1 MNNQIN
7 FGIDLGTT
15 NSLIGKFQQGAVEI
29 FKNPFGQK
37 ETLPSVVA
45 FRKDRIIVGDKA
57 RELIEKDPEN
67 VFSSFKRKM
76 GTSESFFVPNTGDFK
91 TPVELSA
98 IVLRELKNFIYT
110 GEKPEAVVITIP
122 ASFDTI
128 QSNATKKA
136 GNDAGFSEVLLLQEP
151 IAASL
156 AFANKQANAS
166 NLQGQWLVYD
176 LGGGT
181 FDVALV
187 KIVDGE
193 MRVIDH
199 EGDNYLGGVDFDI
212 AVIEQLVVPQLQQQY
227 HLPDLLTALRSA
239 RGKYNTLY
247 HILLKKAEEVK
258 IQLTNSPSAEM
269 EFSLDT
275 DNGEE
280 EVYLTITR
288 EQFERVIY
296 NQVQYSID
304 LVRKILER
312 NLLSAANLEEVVMIG
327 GSTYIPLV
335 KQQVAAQLGIPVN
348 CSVDPTTA
356 VATGAAWYA
365 GTRTISASKSP
376 EKKPVTEDTPDIH
389 FRTAYQKN
397 TADQEEYFTAVVTGP
412 VNGLSYRIVRADGGY
427 DSGIKA
433 LQERIS
439 EMLLLAPNSNNIFNI
454 LVFDAGHNEI
464 PLPTPIIEI
473 TQGKFNIHGQ
483 PLPNDICIEIDDP
496 ENNTTKLELIFEKN
510 AILPLRKTIVKEIT
524 KTILRT
530 GEDSLLINVLEGSRY
545 AIPGSCVPLG
555 MIEIKNTDLIT
566 DLVKGSDVEI
576 TLQISES
583 RDLSVKAVLLMN
595 EQEFSEVFN
604 PLVRKINTGKLLNDI
619 RQLRQQAAA
628 KLKSFNASEQYE
640 LAATIQ
646 DIQQDLDYISH
657 RLEIL
662 SADDITDEK
671 YQLEEKKRKLSQQ
684 LDSTGKDQQILD
696 ITSLYFQQKE
706 NCLHYIREENDSSRQ
721 QRFEKII
728 ADESSVLSSRSYYT
742 IKAKIDELNELSW
755 EIRRHKP
762 ETWISAYYYYANI
775 ETNSFTDPQT
785 AARFKEIGEK
795 ALERKN
801 YDELKVAVNQ
811 LYNLMPDTRKAND
824 QLKGTGIS

>member
-1 MNNQIN
+1 MSQQIN

-15 NSLIGKFQQGAVEI
+15 NSLIARFQNGTVEI

-76 GTSESFFVPNTGDFK
+76 GTSESFFVPNSSDFK

-98 IVLRELKNFIYT
+98 IVLRELRNFIYT
-110 GEKPEAVVITIP
+110 GEKPDAVVITIP

-136 GNDAGFSEVLLLQEP
+136 GNDAGFREVQLLQEP

-156 AFANKQANAS
+156 AFANKQVNAAS
-166 NLQGQWLVYD
+166 LQGQWLVYD

-193 MRVIDH
+193 MRVTDH

-212 AVIEQLVVPQLQQQY
+212 AIIEKLVVPHLQQQGAY
-227 HLPDLLTALRSA
+227 PELLTELRSA

-258 IQLTNSPSAEM
+258 VQLSNSPSAEI
-269 EFSLDT
+269 EFEIDEQ
-275 DNGEE
+275 DI
-280 EVYLTITR
+280 YLTITR
-288 EQFERVIY
+288 EQFESVIY
-296 NQVQYSID
+296 DTIQYSVD
-304 LVRKILER
+304 LVKKILDR
-312 NLLSAANLEEVVMIG
+312 NHLSAADIMEVVMIG

-335 KQQVAAQLGIPVN
+335 KQLVTAQLDIPVN

-365 GTRTISASKSP
+365 GTRSVSAPESP
-376 EKKPVTEDTPDIH
+376 EKRQHSGAPVNIH
-389 FRTAYQKN
+389 FKTAYQKN
-397 TADQEEYFTAVVTGP
+397 TADKEEYFTAIVTGP
-412 VNGLSYRIVRADGGY
+412 VTGLSYRIVRADGGY
-427 DSGIKA
+427 DSGIKP

-439 EMLLLAPNSNNIFNI
+439 EMLLLAENTNNQFNI
-454 LVFDAGHNEI
+454 LVFDAAHHEI
-464 PLPTPIIEI
+464 SADTPVISI

-483 PLPNDICIEIDDP
+483 PLPNDICIEIDDL

-510 AILPLRKTIVKEIT
+510 AILPLRKTIVKEVM
-524 KTILRT
+524 KNILRT
-530 GEDSLLINVLEGSRY
+530 GQDSLLIHVVEGSRY
-545 AIPGSCVPLG
+545 AVPGSCVPLG
-555 MIEIKNTDLIT
+555 MIEIKSTDLLT

-604 PLVRKINTGKLLNDI
+604 PQVRQINIGKLKDDI
-619 RQLRQQAAA
+619 RQLYQKAAA
-628 KLKSFNASEQYE
+628 KMKSFKSRQQYE
-640 LAATIQ
+640 LAAAVQQIQEDLNQVSSRIDTI
-646 DIQQDLDYISH
+646 S
-657 RLEIL
+657 
-662 SADDITDEK
+662 DDDVTDEK
-671 YQLEEKKRKLSQQ
+671 YQLEEKKRKLAQQ
-684 LDSTGKDQQILD
+684 LDSTGKDQQILE
-696 ITSLYFQQKE
+696 ITEQYFKRKE
-706 NCLHYIREENDSSRQ
+706 YCLQTIREQEDDSRIA
-721 QRFEKII
+721 RFEKIT
-728 ADESSVLSSRSYYT
+728 ADESSYLSSQSYYT
-742 IKAKIDELNELSW
+742 IKAKIDELDDLGW
-755 EIRRHKP
+755 EIRRNKP
-762 ETWISAYYYYANI
+762 ETWINAYYYYASV
-775 ETNSFTDPQT
+775 TTDDYTDPQK
-785 AARFKEIGEK
+785 AARFKDAGEK

-801 YDELKVAVNQ
+801 YDELKVVVNQ
-811 LYNLMPDTRKAND
+811 LYHLLPDTKEGD
-824 QLKGTGIS
+824 QLKGTGIG

>member
-1 MNNQIN
+1 MSNQIN

-15 NSLIGKFQQGAVEI
+15 NSLIGKFQNGTVEI

-76 GTSESFFVPNTGDFK
+76 GTSESFFVPNTSDFK

-98 IVLRELKNFIYT
+98 MVLRELKNFIYT
-110 GEKPEAVVITIP
+110 GEKPDAVVITIP

-136 GNDAGFSEVLLLQEP
+136 GNDAGFREVQLLQEP

-156 AFANKQANAS
+156 AFANKQTDAGS
-166 NLQGQWLVYD
+166 LQGQWLVYD

-187 KIVDGE
+187 KIIDGE
-193 MRVIDH
+193 MRVTDH

-212 AVIEQLVVPQLQQQY
+212 AIIEKLVVPQLQQQGQY
-227 HLPDLLTALRSA
+227 PDLLTELRSA

-258 IQLTNSPSAEM
+258 VQLTNSTAAEI
-269 EFSLDT
+269 EFEI
-275 DNGEE
+275 NEE
-280 EVYLTITR
+280 DIYLTITR
-288 EQFERVIY
+288 DQFESVIY
-296 NQVQYSID
+296 DSIQYSVD
-304 LVRKILER
+304 LVKKILVR
-312 NLLSAANLEEVVMIG
+312 NNLAAADIMEVVMIG

-335 KQQVAAQLGIPVN
+335 KKLVAAQLGIAVN

-356 VATGAAWYA
+356 VAVGAAWYA
-365 GTRTISASKSP
+365 GTRSVSALKSP
-376 EKKPVTEDTPDIH
+376 ENKPAVAGELNIQ
-389 FRTAYQKN
+389 FKTAYQKN
-397 TADQEEYFTAVVTGP
+397 TADKEEYFTAIVTGP
-412 VNGLSYRIVRADGGY
+412 VAGLSYRIVRADGGY
-427 DSGIKA
+427 DSGIKP

-439 EMLLLAPNSNNIFNI
+439 EMLLLAENNNNVFNI
-454 LVFDAGHNEI
+454 LVFDAAHNEVAVQAPVI
-464 PLPTPIIEI
+464 AI

-483 PLPNDICIEIDDP
+483 PLPNDICIEIDDL

-510 AILPLRKTIVKEIT
+510 AILPLRKTIIKEVM
-524 KTILRT
+524 KTILRS
-530 GEDSLLINVLEGSRY
+530 GQDSLLINVVEGSRY

-555 MIEIKNTDLIT
+555 MIEIKSTDLVT

-604 PLVRKINTGKLLNDI
+604 PMVRQINMGKLQDDI
-619 RQLRQQAAA
+619 RQLRIQATE
-628 KLKSFNASEQYE
+628 KLKTFKNSQQYE
-640 LAATIQ
+640 LAATVQ
-646 DIQQDLDYISH
+646 DIQSDLDYISG
-657 RLEIL
+657 RLELI
-662 SADDITDEK
+662 STDDVTDEK
-671 YQLEEKKRKLSQQ
+671 YQLEERKRKLAQL
-684 LDSTGKDQQILD
+684 LDSTGKDQQIVEV
-696 ITSLYFQQKE
+696 TENYFRQKDY
-706 NCLHYIREENDSSRQ
+706 CLRNIREENDTARLT
-721 QRFEKII
+721 RFEQII
-728 ADESSVLSSRSYYT
+728 KEESTYLSSQSYYT
-742 IKAKIDELNELSW
+742 IKAKTDELINLGW
-755 EIRRHKP
+755 EIVRNKP
-762 ETWISAYYYYANI
+762 STWINNYYFYSNI
-775 ETNSFTDPQT
+775 PPNDYTNPQM
-785 AARFKEIGEK
+785 AARFMEIGEK
-795 ALERKN
+795 ALERQN
-801 YDELKVAVNQ
+801 YEELKAAVYQ
-811 LYNLMPDTRKAND
+811 LHNLMPDDKKTD
-824 QLKGTGIS
+824 QQLKGTGIG

>member
-1 MNNQIN
+1 MSQQIN

-15 NSLIGKFQQGAVEI
+15 NSLIAKFQNGTVEI

-76 GTSESFFVPNTGDFK
+76 GTSESFFVTNISDFK

-98 IVLRELKNFIYT
+98 MVLKELKNFIYT
-110 GEKPEAVVITIP
+110 GEKPDAVVITIP

-136 GNDAGFSEVLLLQEP
+136 GNDAGFSEVQLLQEP

-156 AFANKQANAS
+156 AFANKQTNAGS
-166 NLQGQWLVYD
+166 LQGQWLVYD

-193 MRVIDH
+193 MRVTDH

-212 AVIEQLVVPQLQQQY
+212 AIIEKLVVPQLQQQGTF
-227 HLPDLLTALRSA
+227 PDLLTALRSA

-258 IQLTNSPSAEM
+258 VQLSNSTAAEI
-269 EFSLDT
+269 EFEID
-275 DNGEE
+275 DQDI
-280 EVYLTITR
+280 YLTITR
-288 EQFERVIY
+288 EQFESVIY
-296 NQVQYSID
+296 DAIQYSVD
-304 LVRKILER
+304 LVKKILDR
-312 NLLSAANLEEVVMIG
+312 NNLTAADIMEVVMIG

-335 KQQVAAQLGIPVN
+335 KQLVTAQLGIPVN

-356 VATGAAWYA
+356 VAAGAAWYA
-365 GTRTISASKSP
+365 GTRTISTPKPP
-376 EKKPVTEDTPDIH
+376 ENRQTGGALNIH
-389 FRTAYQKN
+389 FKTAYQKN
-397 TADQEEYFTAVVTGP
+397 TADKEEYFTAIVTGP
-412 VNGLSYRIVRADGGY
+412 VAGLSYRIIRTDGGF
-427 DSGIKA
+427 DSGIKP

-439 EMLLLAPNSNNIFNI
+439 EMLLLAENSNNLFNI
-454 LVFDAGHNEI
+454 LVFDAAHNEVNVDAPVI
-464 PLPTPIIEI
+464 SI

-483 PLPNDICIEIDDP
+483 PLPNDICIEIDDR

-510 AILPLRKTIVKEIT
+510 AILPLRKTIIKEVM
-524 KTILRT
+524 KTILRS
-530 GEDSLLINVLEGSRY
+530 GQDSLLINVLEGSRY

-555 MIEIKNTDLIT
+555 MIEIKSTDLLT

-604 PLVRKINTGKLLNDI
+604 PLVRQINIGKLNDDI
-619 RQLRQQAAA
+619 RQLYQKAAT
-628 KLKSFNASEQYE
+628 KIKSFKNSQQYE
-640 LAATIQ
+640 LAATVQQIQ
-646 DIQQDLDYISH
+646 EDLDYISG
-657 RLEIL
+657 RLEMI
-662 SADDITDEK
+662 STDDVTDEK
-671 YQLEEKKRKLSQQ
+671 YQLEEKKRKLAQQ
-684 LDSTGKDQQILD
+684 LDSTGKDQQILQ
-696 ITSLYFQQKE
+696 ITEQYFTRKE
-706 NCLHYIREENDSSRQ
+706 YCLRTIREEEDSSRVA
-721 QRFEKII
+721 RFEKII
-728 ADESSVLSSRSYYT
+728 ADESSYLSSQSYYT
-742 IKAKIDELNELSW
+742 IKAKIDELDDLGW
-755 EIRRHKP
+755 EIRRNKP
-762 ETWISAYYYYANI
+762 ETWINAYYYYASV
-775 ETNSFTDPQT
+775 TNDDYTDPQK
-785 AARFKEIGEK
+785 AARFKDAGEK

-801 YDELKVAVNQ
+801 YDELKVVVNQ
-811 LYNLMPDTRKAND
+811 LYHLMPDTKKAED
-824 QLKGTGIS
+824 QLKGTGIG

>member
-1 MNNQIN
+1 MSNQIN

-15 NSLIGKFQQGAVEI
+15 NSLIAKFQNGTVEI

-76 GTSESFFVPNTGDFK
+76 GTSESFFVPNTSDFK

-98 IVLRELKNFIYT
+98 MVLRELKNFIYT
-110 GEKPEAVVITIP
+110 GEKPDAVVITIP

-136 GNDAGFSEVLLLQEP
+136 GNDAGFGEVQLLQEP

-156 AFANKQANAS
+156 AFANKQTNAGT
-166 NLQGQWLVYD
+166 LQGQWLVYD

-193 MRVIDH
+193 MRVTDH

-212 AVIEQLVVPQLQQQY
+212 AIIEKLVVPQLQQQGHY
-227 HLPDLLTALRSA
+227 PDLLTELRSA

-258 IQLTNSPSAEM
+258 VQLTNSTAAEI
-269 EFSLDT
+269 EFEINEQDI
-275 DNGEE
+275 
-280 EVYLTITR
+280 YLTITR
-288 EQFERVIY
+288 DQFESVIY
-296 NQVQYSID
+296 DSIQYSVD
-304 LVRKILER
+304 LVKKILVR
-312 NLLSAANLEEVVMIG
+312 NNLTAADIMEVVMIG

-335 KQQVAAQLGIPVN
+335 KQLVAAQLGIAVN

-356 VATGAAWYA
+356 VAVGAAWYA
-365 GTRTISASKSP
+365 GTRSVSTLKSP
-376 EKKPVTEDTPDIH
+376 QNKPAVAGELNIH
-389 FRTAYQKN
+389 FKTAYQKN
-397 TADQEEYFTAVVTGP
+397 TADKEEYFTAIVTGP
-412 VNGLSYRIVRADGGY
+412 VTGLSYRIVRADGGY
-427 DSGIKA
+427 DSGIKP

-439 EMLLLAPNSNNIFNI
+439 EMLLLAENSNNVFNI
-454 LVFDAGHNEI
+454 LVFDAAHNEVAAQ
-464 PLPTPIIEI
+464 TPVISI

-483 PLPNDICIEIDDP
+483 PLPNDICIEIDDL

-510 AILPLRKTIVKEIT
+510 AILPLRKTIIKEVM
-524 KTILRT
+524 KTILRS
-530 GEDSLLINVLEGSRY
+530 GQDSLLINVVEGSRY

-555 MIEIKNTDLIT
+555 MIEIKSTDLIT

-604 PLVRKINTGKLLNDI
+604 PLVRQINMSKLQDDI
-619 RQLRQQAAA
+619 RQLRVQATE
-628 KLKSFNASEQYE
+628 KMKSFKSSQQYE
-640 LAATIQ
+640 LAATVQ
-646 DIQQDLDYISH
+646 DIQSDLDYISG
-657 RLEIL
+657 RLDMI
-662 SADDITDEK
+662 SSDDVTDEK
-671 YQLEEKKRKLSQQ
+671 YQLEEKKRKLAQQ
-684 LDSTGKDQQILD
+684 LDSTGKDQQIVE
-696 ITSLYFQQKE
+696 ITEQYFRQKE
-706 NCLHYIREENDSSRQ
+706 YCLRNIREENDTARLE
-721 QRFEKII
+721 RFEQITKE
-728 ADESSVLSSRSYYT
+728 ESTWLSSQSYYT
-742 IKAKIDELNELSW
+742 IKAKIDEVINLGW
-755 EIRRHKP
+755 EIVRNKP
-762 ETWISAYYYYANI
+762 ATWINNYYFYAGIPPNDY
-775 ETNSFTDPQT
+775 TNPQM
-785 AARFKEIGEK
+785 AARFMEIGEK
-795 ALERKN
+795 ALERQN
-801 YDELKVAVNQ
+801 YEELKAAVYQ
-811 LYNLMPDTRKAND
+811 LHNLMPDDKKAND
-824 QLKGTGIS
+824 QLKGTGIG

>member
-166 NLQGQWLVYD
+166 SLQGQWLVYD

-227 HLPDLLTALRSA
+227 ALPDLLTALRSA

-269 EFSLDT
+269 EFSFDT
-275 DNGEE
+275 GNGEE
-280 EVYLTITR
+280 EVYLTVTR

-312 NLLSAANLEEVVMIG
+312 NQLSAANLEEVVMIG

-376 EKKPVTEDTPDIH
+376 EKKPVAEGTPDIH

-412 VNGLSYRIVRADGGY
+412 VGGLSYRIVRTDGGY

-454 LVFDAGHNEI
+454 LVFDAQHNEI
-464 PLPTPIIEI
+464 SLSTPIIEI

-619 RQLRQQAAA
+619 RQLRQQAAV

-646 DIQQDLDYISH
+646 NIQQELDYISH

-684 LDSTGKDQQILD
+684 LDSTGKEQQILD
-696 ITSLYFQQKE
+696 ITSRYFQQKE
-706 NCLHYIREENDSSRQ
+706 NCQHYIQEENDSNRQ

-728 ADESSVLSSRSYYT
+728 ADESSFLSSRSYYT

-775 ETNSFTDPQT
+775 DTNSFTDPQT

-811 LYNLMPDTRKAND
+811 LYNLMPDTRKADD